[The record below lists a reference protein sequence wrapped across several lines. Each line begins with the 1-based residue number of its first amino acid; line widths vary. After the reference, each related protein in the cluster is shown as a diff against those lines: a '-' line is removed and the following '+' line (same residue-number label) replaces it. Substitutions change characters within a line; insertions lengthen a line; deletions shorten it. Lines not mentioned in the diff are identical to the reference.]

1 MITGFF
7 LKIGFIILNFFVQ
20 LLPVVAFPQAITDAV
35 TTVAGY
41 LNAWTFIFPVG
52 TLFLVLTIAFLFH
65 FAFMAWHYGH
75 LILRYLRGR

>member
-7 LKIGFIILNFFVQ
+7 LRVFYVVIAWFVNI
-20 LLPVVAFPQAITDAV
+20 LPVVSFPSEVSSAI

-52 TLFLVLTIAFLFH
+52 TLFLVLGIAFIFH
-65 FAFMAWHYGH
+65 FAVMSWHYGH
-75 LILRYLRGR
+75 LVLRYIRGR

>member
-7 LKIGFIILNFFVQ
+7 LSIGFVVLQFFVQ
-20 LLPVVAFPQAITDAV
+20 LLPVVAYPSGISSAIV
-35 TTVAGY
+35 TVAGY

-52 TLFLVLTIAFLFH
+52 SLFSVLVVAFIFH
-65 FAFMAWHYGH
+65 FSIMAWHYGH